1 MQPSNVRFLHS
12 APRARARGTDQ
23 QEASAV
29 SVLVAK
35 RRTRARWFVGAMALA
50 AVIATFASIESNLNR
65 EIRDLPTAQRTALY
79 LRTLDTLRTTCE
91 QVARGADDDRVLPR
105 ASQVHRAIP
114 RVRRRLSQAR
124 YALRADAIAVMRKKT
139 RRDNM
144 DIIFIAI
151 RARSF

>member
-23 QEASAV
+23 QEDSAV

-35 RRTRARWFVGAMALA
+35 RRARARWFVGALALA
-50 AVIATFASIESNLNR
+50 AVIGTFASIESNLDR

-91 QVARGADDDRVLPR
+91 QVARGATMTEYCRE
-105 ASQVHRAIP
+105 
-114 RVRRRLSQAR
+114 QAKFIER
-124 YALRADAIAVMRKKT
+124 FPECDAACHKVAMRFGPT
-139 RRDNM
+139 PSR
-144 DIIFIAI
+144 
-151 RARSF
+151 